1 MMKKLISLILAL
13 MLLTGGALAM
23 ERASVAPDWDS
34 LEKYAAFEETGTV
47 WTVRSNQTQAALNK
61 ISAETAPYNGY
72 AFFGME
78 LTGDKETG
86 LIVPVLAF
94 YYAGSVE
101 LNGEIVS
108 IAVDGARYDLALAKE
123 VIQLGKNRVERLTA
137 PLDADGLYMV
147 HEILN
152 CEEPAILLQGD
163 TAFEMEPMQQEIYEN
178 SREEM
183 AAASLSGLSEMLY
196 EFEKLGDY
204 GLWDLNE
211 IWWER
216 TRGVEP
222 KMNRTALPAEEEIEV
237 GGIKLEAPM
246 YMLSRQNSGEKV
258 RKLQELL
265 ADQGYMMGKADGSYG
280 GGSIRAVRAA
290 QKFLGLM
297 ETGCADENLISI
309 LTGEAPVLDGTA
321 EDSMMAA
328 TAELLIA
335 EGLCE
340 MTVERSWMADAVESE
355 GGERRTAADKDD
367 TLIIWEG
374 TVKNLS
380 AEELDFYWQLSAT
393 AKLGEYEYPCV
404 LVCERNEGASLTSAL
419 PPLGE
424 ARMLIFAE
432 IPETAAANTGWTL
445 EIEAEDTVFV
455 IE

>member
-1 MMKKLISLILAL
+1 MKKLISLFLVL
-13 MLLTGGALAM
+13 MMIGGGALAM
-23 ERASVAPDWDS
+23 ERANVVPDWNA
-34 LEKYAAFEETGTV
+34 LEKYAAFEENGTV

-108 IAVDGARYDLALAKE
+108 IAVDGARYDLALARE

-137 PLDADGLYMV
+137 PLDAEGLYMV

-152 CEEPAILLQGD
+152 CEEPVLLLQGD
-163 TAFEMEPMQQEIYEN
+163 TAFEMEPLQQETYDN

-222 KMNRTALPAEEEIEV
+222 EMNKMSLPAEEEIEL

-265 ADQGYMMGKADGSYG
+265 AEQGYMMGKPDGTYG
-280 GGSIRAVRAA
+280 SGSIRAVRAA

-297 ETGCADENLISI
+297 ETGCADEKLIRI
-309 LTGEAPVLDGTA
+309 LTSETPVLDGTA
-321 EDSMMAA
+321 ADSMMVN
-328 TAELLIA
+328 TAERLIA

-340 MTVERSWMADAVESE
+340 MTVERSWIADAVESE
-355 GGERRTAADKDD
+355 GGERRTAADQDD

-380 AEELDFYWQLSAT
+380 VEELDFYWQLSAT

-404 LVCERNEGASLTSAL
+404 LVCERNAGASLTSAL

-445 EIEAEDTVFV
+445 EIEAEDTAFV

>member
-1 MMKKLISLILAL
+1 MMKKLISLVLAL
-13 MLLTGGALAM
+13 LMLTGGALAM
-23 ERASVAPDWDS
+23 ERANVEADWNS
-34 LEKYAAFEETGTV
+34 LEKYASFEENGTV

-61 ISAETAPYNGY
+61 ISSESAPYNGY
-72 AFFGME
+72 ACFGME

-94 YYAGSVE
+94 YYAGGVE
-101 LNGEIVS
+101 LNGETVS
-108 IAVDGARYDLALAKE
+108 IAVNGARYDLVLAKE

-137 PLDADGLYMV
+137 PLNAEGLYMV

-152 CEEPAILLQGD
+152 CEEPTILLQGD
-163 TAFEMEPMQQEIYEN
+163 TAFEMEPLQKETYAN
-178 SREEM
+178 SREEL

-222 KMNRTALPAEEEIEV
+222 MMNRTALPAEEEIEV

-246 YMLSRQNSGEKV
+246 YMLSRQDSGEAV
-258 RKLQELL
+258 RELQALL
-265 ADQGYMMGKADGSYG
+265 ADEGYMMGKPDGSYG

-309 LTGEAPVLDGTA
+309 LTGENPVMDGTA
-321 EDSMMAA
+321 EDAMMVD
-328 TAELLIA
+328 TAELLTA

-340 MTVERSWMADAVESE
+340 MTVERSWIADAVESE
-355 GGERRTAADKDD
+355 GGERRKAADKDD

-380 AEELDFYWQLSAT
+380 VENLDFYWQLSAT
-393 AKLGEYEYPCV
+393 AKLGDYEYPCV
-404 LVCERNEGASLTSAL
+404 LVCERNEGASLMSAL

-424 ARMLIFAE
+424 ARLLIFAE
-432 IPETAAANTGWTL
+432 IPETAAANDGWTL